1 MQIRSRLT
9 AVVALG
15 FALGSLE
22 HLVGLV
28 LLAFGVEMYADYPAW
43 RHAAFSVV
51 DALIATLAVR
61 RPDRLFIPLAAFFVE
76 QVAVNGAMAWRH
88 WTAHR
93 EIVWPVLVM
102 LALILAATV
111 IAAREARRVRN
122 ASSVLRSTSSV

>member
-1 MQIRSRLT
+1 MRSRNRLIV
-9 AVVALG
+9 VVAIG

-76 QVAVNGAMAWRH
+76 QAAVNGTMAWRH
-88 WTAHR
+88 WSAHR
-93 EIVWPVLVM
+93 EIVWPVVVVLP
-102 LALILAATV
+102 LLLGATV
-111 IAAREARRVRN
+111 IAARESRRPRH